1 MPRSS
6 TPTEFAGVDETR
18 LPGHRATDR
27 GEFSSR
33 AHGRLVQTPFRRSK
47 SRAVRC
53 GSGPR
58 FPVRR
63 RTFFTF
69 LEILIAVAILG
80 VALALALQIVGA
92 ARSRLLRAERR
103 WARQHNLDQAVEFYL
118 LAGPD
123 AAPPAGM
130 LPEGFSTSC
139 TLDATPI
146 EELPD
151 FVSEQYQGWILARYR
166 ITLIWRGSSTVQEQI
181 VEKVVR
187 ADAVP

>member
-1 MPRSS
+1 MAAFGPKSSIPRS
-6 TPTEFAGVDETR
+6 PGVAEFARTVR
-18 LPGHRATDR
+18 HRA
-27 GEFSSR
+27 
-33 AHGRLVQTPFRRSK
+33 H
-47 SRAVRC
+47 
-53 GSGPR
+53 
-58 FPVRR
+58 
-63 RTFFTF
+63 FTF

-80 VALALALQIVGA
+80 VALAIALQIIGA

-123 AAPPAGM
+123 AAPPAGL

-139 TLDATPI
+139 TLEATPV
-146 EELPD
+146 EELPE
-151 FVSEQYQGWILARYR
+151 FVSEQYLGWTLARYR
-166 ITLIWRGSSTVQEQI
+166 VTLVWRGSSTVQEQV